1 MFRSPNVNTDLSKP
15 GEHGLQRHL
24 DRAEVLSS
32 TVAQLRKDLAQDDAS
47 FPEPPVGEEAFERL
61 RAQVLPILSERL
73 SLGMH
78 DLQVAMYRVD
88 IPEAHLKRTLA
99 AGGLDALAGE
109 CVLRALQKVLTRLR
123 FAGRY

>member
-1 MFRSPNVNTDLSKP
+1 MLRSPNVNTDLSKP

-32 TVAQLRKDLAQDDAS
+32 TVAQLRKDLVQS
-47 FPEPPVGEEAFERL
+47 ELEFPEPGTGDGAFEAL
-61 RAQVLPILSERL
+61 RAQVLPILAHL
-73 SLGMH
+73 SDRGMH

-99 AGGLDALAGE
+99 QGGLHALAGE
-109 CVLRALQKVLTRLR
+109 CVLRELQKVLTRLR